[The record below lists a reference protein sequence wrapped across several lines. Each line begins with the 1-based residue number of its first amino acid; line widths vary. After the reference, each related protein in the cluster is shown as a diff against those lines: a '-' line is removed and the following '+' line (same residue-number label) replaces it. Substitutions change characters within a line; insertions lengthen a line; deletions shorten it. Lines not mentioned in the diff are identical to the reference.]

1 VQYFRDLRDMITE
14 GQPLTPETT
23 VEVMARYATVPATD
37 YAD

>member
-1 VQYFRDLRDMITE
+1 MIAA
-14 GQPLTPETT
+14 GQPFTPEVT